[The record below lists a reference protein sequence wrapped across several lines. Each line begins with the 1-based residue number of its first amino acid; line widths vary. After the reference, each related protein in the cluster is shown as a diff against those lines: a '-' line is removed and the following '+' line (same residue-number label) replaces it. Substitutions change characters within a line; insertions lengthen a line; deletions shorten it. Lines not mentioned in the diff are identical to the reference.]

1 MNKLIWI
8 SVLGVTVVAGASVMI
23 DSGPRQPAKQSE
35 AAARQDTV
43 FAMGRVE
50 GATSEIALRPDVA
63 GRIIEVLV
71 HEGQH
76 VEVGQVLLRLDD
88 KQARQEVALAQAE
101 VALGQAQ
108 LERLVN
114 GAHQQQRAEAAALL
128 QARMAELERVK
139 NQWDRTRVLLES
151 KAISVQEG
159 DNQSALLASA
169 TKEAEA
175 ARARLEL
182 LNAPAREDEV
192 RIDQARIQLAQ
203 ARLELANVQLLH
215 ARLCAPRAGQVLK
228 ADIHPGEMAGPS
240 SLEPAV
246 VLADTS
252 RFQVRAF
259 VEELDA
265 PRVRTGMK
273 ATLTAEGMPGRQF
286 HGRVCRLSPR
296 MTRKELS
303 SDRPNERFD
312 TKVREVW
319 IELDDAVPL
328 VVGLR
333 VDARIELDAPRS

>member
-1 MNKLIWI
+1 MNKLLWI
-8 SVLGVTVVAGASVMI
+8 SVLGAGVVGGASLMI
-23 DSGPRQPAKQSE
+23 EGVPRAPVKQPARPAHHE
-35 AAARQDTV
+35 TV

-50 GATSEIALRPDVA
+50 GATSEIALQPDVS

-71 HEGQH
+71 HEGQ
-76 VEVGQVLLRLDD
+76 VVQEGQVLLRLDD
-88 KQARQEVALAQAE
+88 QQALQEVALAEAE
-101 VALGQAQ
+101 VALARAQ

-128 QARMAELERVK
+128 QARGAEMERVK
-139 NQWDRTRVLLES
+139 SQWDRMRVLLES

-159 DNQSALLASA
+159 DNQRTLLASA
-169 TKEAEA
+169 TKEVEA
-175 ARARLEL
+175 ARARLNL
-182 LNAPAREDEV
+182 LNAPAREDEI
-192 RIDQARIQLAQ
+192 RMDQARIQLAQ
-203 ARLELANVQLLH
+203 SRLELAKVALQH
-215 ARLCAPRAGQVLK
+215 TRLCAPCAGEVLQ
-228 ADIHPGEMAGPS
+228 ADVHPGEMAGPTS
-240 SLEPAV
+240 AEPAV

-265 PRVRTGMK
+265 PRVRVGTK
-273 ATLTAEGMPGRQF
+273 ATVTADGIPGRQLQ
-286 HGRVCRLSPR
+286 GRVCRISPR

-319 IELDDAVPL
+319 IELKDAGPL

-333 VDARIELDAPRS
+333 VDASIELDGPNS